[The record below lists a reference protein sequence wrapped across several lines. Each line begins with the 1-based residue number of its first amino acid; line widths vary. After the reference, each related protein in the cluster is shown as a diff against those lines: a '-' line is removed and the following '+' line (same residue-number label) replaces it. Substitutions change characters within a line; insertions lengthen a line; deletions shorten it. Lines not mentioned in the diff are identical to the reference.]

1 MSLIY
6 QLKTAVQHERGP
18 RKSKLQGSKD
28 HHGHHLHHHAHH
40 PVHHHHGSQIG
51 SLTSGGPQLSAG
63 SMIPHSMAAASS
75 FLAQQ
80 QVHHTNLAQAA
91 AAHHQAAAASLHHS
105 IAAAAAAK
113 AAIVGGNKVLPPPPA
128 PPPIITGHSAPPVPP
143 PHPPFMF
150 PFAAFAAARQ
160 QQQQQQGNALHTI
173 HHPTALFS
181 PAFQLALQPSSST
194 ASTVGSSISVKPGSP
209 KLSHEAFS
217 PNTLAISADGKQ
229 SNISSPTSLHLPPIS
244 TSTPKIDSSLLTRN
258 IGSVTNGSSPGLNST
273 LDNIKNINLEA
284 TATKN
289 GTFDFT
295 KHVTESHL
303 SNNNNE

>member
-1 MSLIY
+1 
-6 QLKTAVQHERGP
+6 
-18 RKSKLQGSKD
+18 
-28 HHGHHLHHHAHH
+28 
-40 PVHHHHGSQIG
+40 
-51 SLTSGGPQLSAG
+51 
-63 SMIPHSMAAASS
+63 MIPHSMAAASS

-113 AAIVGGNKVLPPPPA
+113 AAIVGGNKGLPPPPA
-128 PPPIITGHSAPPVPP
+128 PPAMITGHHPPPSVVPP
-143 PHPPFMF
+143 PHPPFLF

-160 QQQQQQGNALHTI
+160 QQQQQQGNTLHTI

-194 ASTVGSSISVKPGSP
+194 ASTAASSISVKPGSP
-209 KLSHEAFS
+209 KVSHEAFS
-217 PNTLAISADGKQ
+217 PNTLAISPAGKQ
-229 SNISSPTSLHLPPIS
+229 SNISSPTSIHLPPMS
-244 TSTPKIDSSLLTRN
+244 TSTPKIDSSYQTRN
-258 IGSVTNGSSPGLNST
+258 TGSVTNGSSPGLNSS
-273 LDNIKNINLEA
+273 LDNIKNINFEA

-289 GTFDFT
+289 GTFDFA
-295 KHVTESHL
+295 KHVTEGQL

>member
-1 MSLIY
+1 
-6 QLKTAVQHERGP
+6 
-18 RKSKLQGSKD
+18 
-28 HHGHHLHHHAHH
+28 
-40 PVHHHHGSQIG
+40 
-51 SLTSGGPQLSAG
+51 
-63 SMIPHSMAAASS
+63 MIPHSMAAASS

-209 KLSHEAFS
+209 KVSHEAFS
-217 PNTLAISADGKQ
+217 PNTLAISPAGKQ
-229 SNISSPTSLHLPPIS
+229 SNISSPTSLHLPPMS
-244 TSTPKIDSSLLTRN
+244 TSNPKIDSSLLTRN
-258 IGSVTNGSSPGLNST
+258 TGSVTNGSSPGLNSS
-273 LDNIKNINLEA
+273 LDNIKNINFEA

-289 GTFDFT
+289 GTFDFA
-295 KHVTESHL
+295 KHVTEGQL